1 MQSLVNH
8 IYWSMNN
15 FMTNGTHLKIFS
27 DLSVNFRNQLM
38 APGKEIIRWESI
50 NNYQGTKLVPQL
62 PILQVNHQ
70 YRINVGIESVPDQT
84 YLIRLSFKN
93 LQGTEIKREDF
104 RSPSHKFVFPAG
116 TTSYSITIFNNGM
129 ASFHFKRIDI
139 CDSNLPESIN
149 KPIWA
154 QTPLNWEAGN
164 QQALNIILVRDGKQ
178 ARKTFPALK
187 KLVGLVPVQVVNIDW
202 KYQQGLADKLLQK
215 LDNSELTNYRL
226 ISADFSLD
234 DVLLEIK
241 QKRPQAEVMLA
252 DSQKTAQNGGASW
265 TLVPV
270 PWYSPNVVDPDWVS
284 IIAAIKQT
292 WGE

>member
-1 MQSLVNH
+1 
-8 IYWSMNN
+8 MNN

-27 DLSVNFRNQLM
+27 DLSVDFQNQLM

>member
-27 DLSVNFRNQLM
+27 DLSVDFQNQLM